1 MLVGPLTHC
10 LEDIDDIEQQL
21 VANGVSVE
29 RQAGA
34 VYSRDMRTARE
45 IVTKPLPIEWRADAR
60 APDIMVRM
68 AQAIADAV
76 QAARR
81 YTSGMGRDG
90 LTVIGSETLD

>member
-1 MLVGPLTHC
+1 VPMGPLTHC
-10 LEDIDDIEQQL
+10 LEGIDDIEQQL

-29 RQAGA
+29 RQTGA

-45 IVTKPLPIEWRADAR
+45 IVTKHFPIEWRADAR
-60 APDIMVRM
+60 APDIMVKM

-76 QAARR
+76 QTARR
-81 YTSGMGRDG
+81 DTCGMGRDG